1 MEKFTKRILLT
12 SGVLA
17 LGLAVA
23 APNKLADKIA
33 IDPMFTY
40 GETLDDSQYTETK
53 ELLGVEDGATEIEVA
68 VDELNDLLQDS
79 YPYNQ
84 VYSSAY
90 ITPADNDGGVTVEIE
105 TPDTIT
111 DITEAQY
118 ENAA

>member
-23 APNKLADKIA
+23 APNKLADKVA

-40 GETLDDSQYTETK
+40 AETLDDSQYTETK
-53 ELLGVEDGATEIEVA
+53 QLLGVEDGATQIEVPS
-68 VDELNDLLQDS
+68 DELHHLLQDN
-79 YPYNQ
+79 YPYTQ

-90 ITPADNDGGVTVEIE
+90 ITPAYNDGGVAVEIE

-111 DITEAQY
+111 DITAAQ
-118 ENAA
+118 